1 MITYYYKLLI
11 DSIIPNKINNQDGSY
26 KSMVGYSA
34 SGGTILYS
42 LVFDNA
48 ETNPID
54 AAKMACNTDLTCAL
68 FDYTI
73 IDGICTFYASDAVSG
88 ITINS
93 DYETYIKSGFIYEK
107 KRDL

>member
-11 DSIIPNKINNQDGSY
+11 DSISNPNEINNQDGSY

-34 SGGTILYS
+34 NGGTILYS

-54 AAKMACNTDLTCAL
+54 AAKMACNADLTCAL

-93 DYETYIKSGFIYEK
+93 DYETYIKSGFICEK
-107 KRDL
+107 